1 MRETLTLASV
11 VVLTV
16 VLAACGGDS
25 ISEPQMPAEPV
36 DLNLV
41 MADYAYTPSEVTV
54 APGAEVTITVQND
67 DVAKHDLVM
76 VAGVFSELVDV
87 KNAIKADP
95 DIVVAEIDEVKGG
108 ESDSLVVTLDQ
119 PGEYQF
125 FCSLVGHFVAG
136 MKGVLTVDG

>member
-1 MRETLTLASV
+1 MSRRIFG
-11 VVLTV
+11 VLV
-16 VLAACGGDS
+16 MFAVALAACGGDS

-36 DLNLV
+36 DLDLV
-41 MADYAYTPSEVTV
+41 MTNFMFSPAEATV

-67 DVAKHDLVM
+67 AVGKHDLIM

-95 DIVVAEIDEVKGG
+95 DIVVAEIGEVKGG

-125 FCSLVGHFVAG
+125 FCNVTGHFVAG
-136 MKGVLTVDG
+136 MKGVITVDG

>member
-1 MRETLTLASV
+1 V
-11 VVLTV
+11 
-16 VLAACGGDS
+16 G
-25 ISEPQMPAEPV
+25 
-36 DLNLV
+36 
-41 MADYAYTPSEVTV
+41 
-54 APGAEVTITVQND
+54 
-67 DVAKHDLVM
+67 KHDLIM

-125 FCSLVGHFVAG
+125 FCNVTGHFVAG
-136 MKGVLTVDG
+136 MKGVITVDG